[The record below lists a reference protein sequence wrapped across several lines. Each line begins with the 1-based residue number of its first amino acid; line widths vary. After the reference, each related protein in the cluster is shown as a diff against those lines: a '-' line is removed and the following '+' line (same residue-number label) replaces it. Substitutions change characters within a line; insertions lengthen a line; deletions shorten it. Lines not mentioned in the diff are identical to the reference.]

1 MPKAS
6 QDTKDTLGQSL
17 DGFDQPPQVATMIS
31 TTHNY
36 NTTNAA
42 QKEEQSS
49 CWVQLES
56 NRGVWSHLH
65 VWWVSNS
72 SQIAQKKVI
81 MAINYRLSQG
91 NCNSKD
97 EGKSHHAGPQ
107 LP

>member
-42 QKEEQSS
+42 QKSRAPAEFSWSLIEEF
-49 CWVQLES
+49 
-56 NRGVWSHLH
+56 GVICMSDGFL
-65 VWWVSNS
+65 
-72 SQIAQKKVI
+72 IAP
-81 MAINYRLSQG
+81 R
-91 NCNSKD
+91 
-97 EGKSHHAGPQ
+97 
-107 LP
+107 